1 MKKLISLL
9 LALALCAMMIP
20 AMAEEDLTGEWF
32 ASFAG
37 VAMTMTLNEDGTAAM
52 TAPGQEGEATGTWTL
67 EGDQI
72 TITINDSPATGT
84 VTEEGI
90 LLAEGGMELTFT
102 REPVAMLIMADV
114 KADAAEEEFYGE
126 WTLAYLE
133 SEGVVVDPSAVGM
146 ILPNVKLDAGTVEFI
161 ATSETDIFASIFN
174 LMGLV
179 STYEDGKLLLT
190 AAAEGAN
197 GSGTVEML
205 EDGMIKVVLLNASSE
220 EMILY
225 GAPAEAAEEPAA

>member
-9 LALALCAMMIP
+9 LVLALCTMMIP
-20 AMAEEDLTGEWF
+20 AMAEEDLSGEWY

-37 VAMTMTLNEDGTAAM
+37 VAMTMTLNADGTASM
-52 TAPGQEGEATGTWTL
+52 IAPGQEGEATGTWTQ
-67 EGDQI
+67 EGDQV

-90 LLAEGGMELTFT
+90 LLSEGGMELVFT
-102 REPVAMLIMADV
+102 REPVAMLVMADI

-133 SEGVVVDPSAVGM
+133 SDGVIVDPSAVGM
-146 ILPNVKLDAGTVEFI
+146 VLPNVRLGEGTVEFI
-161 ATSETDIFASIFN
+161 ATSENDIFAAVFS

-179 STYEDGKLLLT
+179 SSYEDGKLVLT

-205 EDGMIKVVLLNASSE
+205 EDGMIKVVMINASND

-225 GAPAEAAEEPAA
+225 GAPAEVAEEPAA